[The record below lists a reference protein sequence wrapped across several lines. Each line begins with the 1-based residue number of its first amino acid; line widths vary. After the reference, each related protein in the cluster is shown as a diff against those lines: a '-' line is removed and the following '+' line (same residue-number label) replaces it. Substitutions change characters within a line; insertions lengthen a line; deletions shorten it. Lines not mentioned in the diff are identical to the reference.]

1 MEILLWVVGI
11 HLVELI
17 GFGAYLLVKKNSQLE
32 KVILQQNQYIEAVSF
47 ITSQLNGS
55 LNKIDEAA
63 YIEADSELEQVFEQV
78 KELNSLLEE
87 ISTK

>member
-17 GFGAYLLVKKNSQLE
+17 GFGAYLLIKKNSQLE
-32 KVILQQNQYIEAVSF
+32 KIIVQQNQYIEAISF

-87 ISTK
+87 VSTK

>member
-17 GFGAYLLVKKNSQLE
+17 GFGAYLLIKKNSQLE
-32 KVILQQNQYIEAVSF
+32 KIIVQQNQYIEAISF

-87 ISTK
+87 ISNK